1 MYYFFLD
8 SWLEQYELYV
18 VSSKSLVME
27 EWNSIPGYSDYEVS
41 SLGNIRSKERTK
53 VFKNGRT
60 MNFENKLK
68 MLRKHPINGF
78 LMTDLIDDSGK
89 RKTVYPHKA
98 VALAFIPNS
107 TPKKQ
112 KIVMHLDG
120 NVQNNEVSNLKWS
133 THSESIRKGFEL
145 GKRDNS
151 DLWLKRRLKYGPKGG
166 NNSMGRPDPLDFA
179 QKKRIHYLRN
189 EKGFSL
195 KQLAEKYNCSISHIH
210 KTILRF
216 KDSQTA

>member
-1 MYYFFLD
+1 ML
-8 SWLEQYELYV
+8 LV
-18 VSSKSLVME
+18 KKSSVME
-27 EWNSIPGYSDYEVS
+27 EWKLIPGYSDYDVS

-60 MNFENKLK
+60 MNFENKMK
-68 MLRKHPINGF
+68 MLRKHPVNGF
-78 LMTDLIDDSGK
+78 FMTDLIDDNGK

-98 VALAFIPNS
+98 VALAFISNPI
-107 TPKKQ
+107 PKKQ
-112 KIVMHLDG
+112 KIVMHIDG
-120 NVQNNEVSNLKWS
+120 NVQNNALLNLKWS

-151 DLWLKRRLKYGPKGG
+151 DLWMKRRLKYGPKGG

-179 QKKRIHYLRN
+179 QKKRVCYLRS
-189 EKGFSL
+189 EKGYSL

-216 KDSQTA
+216 KMSQTA

>member
-18 VSSKSLVME
+18 VISKSLVME

-78 LMTDLIDDSGK
+78 LMTDLIMI
-89 RKTVYPHKA
+89 T
-98 VALAFIPNS
+98 
-107 TPKKQ
+107 
-112 KIVMHLDG
+112 G
-120 NVQNNEVSNLKWS
+120 NV
-133 THSESIRKGFEL
+133 
-145 GKRDNS
+145 
-151 DLWLKRRLKYGPKGG
+151 
-166 NNSMGRPDPLDFA
+166 
-179 QKKRIHYLRN
+179 
-189 EKGFSL
+189 
-195 KQLAEKYNCSISHIH
+195 KQF
-210 KTILRF
+210 ILI
-216 KDSQTA
+216 KL